1 MRDCSTHRFC
11 AAKLGREFCAAELS
25 QNQYDGRSR
34 DRRQRVLNKNEHLT
48 GSAETSDMLPAITR
62 ILKAI
67 GLIALPLAM
76 ALQLFAGISVGR
88 MLAIALTGAA
98 CFYGAHYIERQQS

>member
-1 MRDCSTHRFC
+1 
-11 AAKLGREFCAAELS
+11 
-25 QNQYDGRSR
+25 
-34 DRRQRVLNKNEHLT
+34 
-48 GSAETSDMLPAITR
+48 MLHAITR
-62 ILKAI
+62 ILKVI

-98 CFYGAHYIERQQS
+98 CFYGAHLIERQQS